1 MSNGAIALV
10 VFIVT
15 LATSVAFVTKTMD
28 VFRRLGLVDQP
39 GPRRVHKTPVPRGLG
54 VAIFLAFLV
63 GIGASYSLPV
73 IRQSAETERILLMVI
88 GSAIIVGVMLVDDAI
103 NLGPRTKLVWQMTAA
118 SIVILPRLRG
128 EGHGIV
134 LESFNS
140 PFGGTLTLPLV
151 LAVLATLLWLVG
163 LMNVMNWVDG
173 LDGLAGSVTL
183 VGCAVL
189 FIHTY
194 FGPEGLPQFTIS
206 LLPLAL
212 GAAILGFLPFNWHPA
227 KVIMGDAGAMF
238 LGFALGVISI
248 IGGAKIAT
256 ALLVMGL
263 PILDG
268 VWVITYRTIHGRSPL
283 YADKGHLHHRL
294 LDSGFGQRGIV
305 LFVSGVSAVFGAA
318 ALLLPNREM
327 KLLAFAV
334 IGLLL
339 MGIVGVLALKTRRPE

>member
-1 MSNGAIALV
+1 
-10 VFIVT
+10 
-15 LATSVAFVTKTMD
+15 
-28 VFRRLGLVDQP
+28 
-39 GPRRVHKTPVPRGLG
+39 
-54 VAIFLAFLV
+54 
-63 GIGASYSLPV
+63 
-73 IRQSAETERILLMVI
+73 
-88 GSAIIVGVMLVDDAI
+88 
-103 NLGPRTKLVWQMTAA
+103 
-118 SIVILPRLRG
+118 
-128 EGHGIV
+128 
-134 LESFNS
+134 
-140 PFGGTLTLPLV
+140 
-151 LAVLATLLWLVG
+151 
-163 LMNVMNWVDG
+163 
-173 LDGLAGSVTL
+173 
-183 VGCAVL
+183 
-189 FIHTY
+189 
-194 FGPEGLPQFTIS
+194 
-206 LLPLAL
+206 
-212 GAAILGFLPFNWHPA
+212 
-227 KVIMGDAGAMF
+227 MF